1 MSDLQ
6 LGLLAIGV
14 LLVAGVFAYN
24 RYQERAAHHSA
35 HEKLR
40 SAPPDALLE
49 PAGRKEPSLAP
60 PMPPAVAVARTEPDQ
75 GALPDPIIDYVV
87 DLSFATPQSAGTLA
101 EAWKPNEH
109 RFAGQVLLAVSGGG
123 ASWRRLHA
131 GDALPVESLRAGLQ
145 LVTRT
150 RTVNDA
156 QLIEFRAAV
165 ETLAGATGGS
175 VQAPELRQ
183 AAETARSL
191 EQFCDDADLQ
201 VVIHVAAAE
210 GAGLQRERVAA
221 ALKNG
226 FTPEEN
232 GRYVLRDSEANTLYV
247 LAASE
252 GAVSLT
258 LDVPR
263 VRDFPRVFRS
273 MASFAKD
280 LARDLGGTLVD
291 DNRRPLDERALQA
304 IAARLDTV
312 RGTFEAHGIASGSAA
327 ALRLF
332 S

>member
-24 RYQERAAHHSA
+24 RYQERAAHRSA

-40 SAPPDALLE
+40 SAHPEALPE
-49 PAGRKEPSLAP
+49 PAGRKEPSLP

-75 GALPDPIIDYVV
+75 AALPDPLIDYVV
-87 DLSFATPQSAGTLA
+87 DLAFATPQSAGTLA

-131 GDALPVESLRAGLQ
+131 GDPLPVEALRAGLQ

-165 ETLAGATGGS
+165 ETLAGATGAS

-191 EQFCDDADLQ
+191 EHFCDEADLQ

-226 FTPEEN
+226 FTPAED
-232 GRYVLRDSEANTLYV
+232 GHYVLRDSEANTLYV

-291 DNRRPLDERALQA
+291 DNRHPLDERALQA

-312 RGTFEAHGIASGSAA
+312 RGAFEARGIASGSAA

>member
-35 HEKLR
+35 QEKLR
-40 SAPPDALLE
+40 SAHPDAPLE
-49 PAGRKEPSLAP
+49 PAGRKEPTLAP

-75 GALPDPIIDYVV
+75 GALPDPVIDYVV
-87 DLSFATPQSAGTLA
+87 DLAFATPQGAGTLA

-131 GDALPVESLRAGLQ
+131 GDPLPVESLRAGLQ

-175 VQAPELRQ
+175 IQAPELRQ
-183 AAETARSL
+183 AAETARGL

-210 GAGLQRERVAA
+210 GTGLPRERVAA

-273 MASFAKD
+273 MANFAKD

-312 RGTFEAHGIASGSAA
+312 RGAFEARGIASGSAA